1 MNVVR
6 AMMAATDRLLKRPAV
21 PLRRMS
27 DIRFLLIIL
36 EVRVYM
42 LYQHLQP
49 TTTNTTYTESIAS
62 STQFSCRDKIS
73 PQPT

>member
-42 LYQHLQP
+42 LYQRLRP
-49 TTTNTTYTESIAS
+49 ITTNATYVESIAS
-62 STQFSCRDKIS
+62 STQFSCRDEIS